1 MERILLFTVSA
12 ILTVSLLTGMVGCSE
27 DEEDGE
33 KTEEARILE
42 TIPGDGGEMFS
53 NGDLVIIFNRSVIL
67 VWVNRIPAEISDTR
81 ATWKGQGLEAGEET
95 LLIQWTIG
103 NGIISSQ
110 EITLTIKRFDTTICS
125 RLALKEEFDN
135 ESGSKAIWQ
144 QIRSGRNGGRRSSH
158 GKRNG

>member
-1 MERILLFTVSA
+1 MQKMERILFFTVSA
-12 ILTVSLLTGMVGCSE
+12 ILTVGLLTGMMGCGE
-27 DEEDGE
+27 DEGGE
-33 KTEEARILE
+33 ETEEARILE

-53 NGDLVIIFNRSVIL
+53 NGDLVITFDRPVSL

-81 ATWKGQGLEAGEET
+81 ATWKSQGLEAGKQT

-125 RLALKEEFDN
+125 LAQL
-135 ESGSKAIWQ
+135 
-144 QIRSGRNGGRRSSH
+144 
-158 GKRNG
+158 